1 MEATVHTKSELF
13 ERLREQQAAIR
24 RLGVARLGVFGSFV
38 RDEPTPESDVDIF
51 VEFAPGKKT
60 FRSFSALAELL
71 EDVLQRRVELVTPES
86 LSPYIGPYIL
96 REVEYVE
103 A

>member
-13 ERLREQQAAIR
+13 ERLHEQQAEIR

-51 VEFAPGKKT
+51 VEFAPGKKN
-60 FRSFSALAELL
+60 FDRFMALAHLL
-71 EDVLQRRVELVTPES
+71 EDVLHRRVEIVTPES

-103 A
+103 S

>member
-1 MEATVHTKSELF
+1 MEAAVHTKSELLD
-13 ERLREQQAAIR
+13 RLRERRAEIS

-51 VEFAPGKKT
+51 VEFAPGMKN
-60 FRSFSALAELL
+60 FDRFMALAQLL

-86 LSPYIGPYIL
+86 LSPYIGPHIL

-103 A
+103 S